1 MSELGE
7 PVLSSSFTLEG
18 RTLWFGTIELHQ
30 EEVVI
35 SGWTWTGPVTERI
48 DIEEIKKV
56 EKWTVTLGPNIRLY
70 RANGKR
76 PVFGRIHKEAKFWEL
91 AFEKDDRFDLTL
103 RH

>member
-1 MSELGE
+1 MSESGE

-48 DIEEIKKV
+48 DIEEIK
-56 EKWTVTLGPNIRLY
+56 LH

-91 AFEKDDRFDLTL
+91 AFEKDDRVDLTL

>member
-1 MSELGE
+1 MED
-7 PVLSSSFTLEG
+7 

-35 SGWTWTGPVTERI
+35 SGWTWTGPITERTT
-48 DIEEIKKV
+48 IEEIKKV
-56 EKWTVTLGPNIRLY
+56 EKWTVRRGPNIRLL

-76 PVFGRIHKEAKFWEL
+76 PVFGRIHRGAKFWER
-91 AFEKDDRFDLTL
+91 AFKKDDRVDLTL